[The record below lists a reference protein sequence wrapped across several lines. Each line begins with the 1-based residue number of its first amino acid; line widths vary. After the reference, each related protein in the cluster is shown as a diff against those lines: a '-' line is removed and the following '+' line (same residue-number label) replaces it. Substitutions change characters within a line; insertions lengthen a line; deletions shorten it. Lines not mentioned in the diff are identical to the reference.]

1 MERTRLVCVYDE
13 WFNIY
18 WQNGFET
25 VVGLFFPH
33 EFHYNSIV
41 VLLWFGQYMV
51 MKDGVAF
58 LMGFNGWCFLSPR
71 CSVYWFWPTFFVFS
85 LFFLLLFFHAN
96 RYNMYIDAKNENDL
110 RINILTT
117 TKQLVQATIDFIQ
130 ETFVNVQS
138 EHTLG
143 VTTATS
149 RKMIRKRYN
158 ALVKKVCER
167 RWPVRVRSE
176 GSKTCKKRRTTFT
189 GYRYLPSSKKYTSR
203 HPFLY
208 KKSTR
213 ATKKRKNK
221 NFK

>member
-1 MERTRLVCVYDE
+1 
-13 WFNIY
+13 
-18 WQNGFET
+18 
-25 VVGLFFPH
+25 
-33 EFHYNSIV
+33 
-41 VLLWFGQYMV
+41 

-167 RWPVRVRSE
+167 RWPVRVRPE

-189 GYRYLPSSKKYTSR
+189 YHHQRNILVGTPSCIKKVPGQPKKEKIKTSNMVYPMTMSTGTCITRYFDHHTSSVQRTTDLIY
-203 HPFLY
+203 FI
-208 KKSTR
+208 
-213 ATKKRKNK
+213 
-221 NFK
+221 